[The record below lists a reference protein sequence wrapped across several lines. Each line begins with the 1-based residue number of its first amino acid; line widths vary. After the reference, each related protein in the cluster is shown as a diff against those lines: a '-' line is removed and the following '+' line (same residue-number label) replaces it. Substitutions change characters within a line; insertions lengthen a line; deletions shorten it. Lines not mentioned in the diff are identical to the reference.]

1 MAYYYRGILYWMD
14 GEPDNA
20 RACFRSA
27 QLEDAAAENQEYA
40 SDYVLLDYLDGLA
53 SLKLGGDG
61 SDAFKRAED
70 ASKRYRKPP
79 SYSKEANVLFFL
91 EFGPGPTKFAGGEY
105 GQELHF
111 RVNSSPALAAVIKVG
126 NQAIRVDPYD
136 DLDFQAT
143 TRGGRVMDH
152 VLANKAVFK
161 STTDTIGD
169 AALIG
174 GLAVAATDRRNA
186 EIGLG
191 IAAAGLVTKLIS
203 AASTPKADT
212 RTWDNLPHFLSFAQM
227 QLPPG
232 QHVATVEFLGAN
244 GQPIPDL
251 TKSITINVPAEKRD
265 KVVFVSDRSTTPL
278 TI

>member
-27 QLEDAAAENQEYA
+27 QLEDSAADDQQYS

-53 SLKLGGDG
+53 SVKLAGDG
-61 SDAFKRAED
+61 NDAFQRAERLC
-70 ASKRYRKPP
+70 KRFAKPP
-79 SYSKEANVLFFL
+79 PYNKDANVLFFL
-91 EFGPGPTKFAGGEY
+91 EFGPGPIKYAGGEY
-105 GQELHF
+105 GEELHI
-111 RVNSSPALAAVIKVG
+111 RVASSPVLAAVIKVDG
-126 NQAIRVDPYD
+126 QAIRVDPYD

-161 STTDTIGD
+161 STTDAVGN
-169 AALIG
+169 AAIVG
-174 GLAVAATDRRNA
+174 GLIAASADRRDP

-191 IAAAGLVTKLIS
+191 IAAAGLIAKIVS
-203 AASTPKADT
+203 ANTTPKADT
-212 RTWDNLPHFLSFAQM
+212 RTWDNLPHYLSFAQM

-232 QHVATVEFLGAN
+232 QHTATVEFLDRS
-244 GQPIPDL
+244 GQPMSNL
-251 TKSITINVPAEKRD
+251 TKTININVPADKSD
-265 KVVFVSDRSTTPL
+265 KVVFVSDTSITPQN
-278 TI
+278 I